1 MLTLPQVG
9 LVTSSNSPICISA
22 RTIPTKFDRMVDVY
36 TLAFICKCR
45 RPPSSRENNLWLYLH
60 F

>member
-1 MLTLPQVG
+1 MLTLPQAG
-9 LVTSSNSPICISA
+9 LVTSSNGPISISA
-22 RTIPTKFDRMVDVY
+22 RTIPTKFGRMVDVY

-45 RPPSSRENNLWLYLH
+45 RPPSSREKHLWLYLH